1 MSTVKQQVV
10 DELHKPARK
19 NFKRRRVVIKGLND
33 LFQADLV
40 EMIPY
45 AKFNRGFKYILV
57 VINAFSKFTYARP
70 LKNKTSHEVT
80 KAMNSILSEI
90 KVTPKNLQ
98 TDQGKE
104 FFNTNFA
111 TLMKKYKINHYAT
124 FSNLKAS
131 IVERCNRTLKNLM
144 WKRFSLQGTYKWIN
158 ILDEILHKYNTTVH
172 STTGFKPS
180 KVTKKN
186 EKDILNSAYTHLK
199 ILDMKTKFK
208 VGDHVRISKYR
219 HAFSKGYTPNWS
231 NEVFKIR
238 KVNLTYPTTYLI
250 QDHKGDPIQGG
261 FYHYELQK
269 VKHPD
274 VYLVEK
280 ILRRKGNQVYV
291 QWLGMDKSHNSWID
305 KSNIL

>member
-1 MSTVKQQVV
+1 MI
-10 DELHKPARK
+10 LHKPARR
-19 NFKRRRVVIKGLND
+19 NFKRRHVIIKGLND

-45 AKFNRGFKYILV
+45 AKFNRGFKYILI

-80 KAMNSILSEI
+80 KAMRSILSEI
-90 KVTPKNLQ
+90 KVAPKNLQ

-111 TLMKKYKINHYAT
+111 ALMKKYKINHYAT

-144 WKRFSLQGTYKWIN
+144 WKRFSLQGSYKWIN
-158 ILDEILHKYNTTVH
+158 ILNEILHKYNTTVH

-186 EKDILNSAYTHLK
+186 EKAILNSAYTHLK
-199 ILDMKTKFK
+199 ILDLKKKFK

-231 NEVFKIR
+231 NEVFKIH

-261 FYHYELQK
+261 FYEYELQK

-280 ILRRKGNQVYV
+280 VLRRKGNQVYV